1 MRRITSS
8 LLVAGLALGGAA
20 CTSDNGASA
29 DTPSTATAG
38 NGREPRRGELPPL
51 AQRYVDFD
59 PAAFDASSADVTNRF
74 FPLKPG
80 TRLSYAGSDRRGSRR
95 TVHRVEI
102 IVTDLVREIDGVMT
116 TVVWERDFVR
126 DALEE
131 AELVYFAQDTAGNVW
146 HLGQYSE
153 VYEDDELLGSTGF
166 LQGHLTGARAGII
179 MQADPRPGTPS
190 YSQGLG
196 PPPINW
202 TDRGRVVATGRT
214 TTVPAGTYDDVL
226 VIEEYS
232 EAELTA
238 FQLKYYA
245 PDVGNVR
252 VGWRGDDPSQETLVL
267 RRVETLDAAAM
278 DRVRADAGELEE
290 RARMYGTAPAATVRA
305 AGT

>member
-1 MRRITSS
+1 MRHLTTS

-20 CTSDNGASA
+20 CSSDTGASA
-29 DTPSTATAG
+29 DSPSTTTRAEERG
-38 NGREPRRGELPPL
+38 PRRGELPPIAL
-51 AQRYVDFD
+51 RYEDFD
-59 PAAFDASSADVTNRF
+59 PSAFGASSADVTNRY

-80 TRLSYAGSDRRGSRR
+80 TRLAYAGSDKRGSQRSA
-95 TVHRVEI
+95 HQVEI

-126 DALEE
+126 GTLEE

-202 TDRGRVVATGRT
+202 TDRARVVATGRR

-245 PDVGNVR
+245 PDVGNIR

-278 DRVRADAGELEE
+278 AQVRADAGALEE

-305 AGT
+305 VG